1 MSRQL
6 CTKDAPMPQP
16 QPPGTKWQHADAVEK
31 WSEDGY
37 PGGDIAHYECPHC
50 GETFSVELPQ

>member
-1 MSRQL
+1 
-6 CTKDAPMPQP
+6 MPQP
-16 QPPGTKWQHADAVEK
+16 PPPGTKWQHADAVEK